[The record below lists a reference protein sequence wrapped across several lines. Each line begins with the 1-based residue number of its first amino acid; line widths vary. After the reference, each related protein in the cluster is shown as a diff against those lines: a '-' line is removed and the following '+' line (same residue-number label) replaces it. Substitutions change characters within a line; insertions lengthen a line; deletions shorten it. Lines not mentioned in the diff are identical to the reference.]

1 MITRYP
7 DVDAIHSTVNGQNID
22 VKVSLSMAMYLRGGG
37 GIYLNCNILGMGDF
51 GILHVM
57 SLVFYLARGECRT

>member
-1 MITRYP
+1 MGQDITVIQSYRSKGRLP
-7 DVDAIHSTVNGQNID
+7 SSWKHAV
-22 VKVSLSMAMYLRGGG
+22 
-37 GIYLNCNILGMGDF
+37 MGDF